1 MQNRHLAVICA
12 AVLICVCMIG
22 RSGPSDKPAPTTG
35 PGATSSPADRL
46 KAFIRDVAEA
56 DDPRSA
62 MSAYARGCSIDR
74 NSAALQNAYM
84 ERMLKFGL
92 PKIAYH
98 PARLLVRIDPNNS
111 LAWGVVGYMH
121 GKRGELEKAF
131 AATMRSLEKHRDD
144 PSVLHNAGQLAAW
157 YDSTLNPP
165 KVSDRARRTLSKMK
179 KELAGKKPYSSA
191 YEEIKS
197 VCARRALLME
207 QLEKKVAVIEAE
219 VLPVRKAGR
228 ELDSQ
233 VREINDEIDR
243 CKRTI
248 DELWREVRTGV
259 VYRDVDGRLVH
270 RRHSRRY
277 RDDLYDRIDREEQ
290 ALARFKSERRR
301 FRSRSNALLAD
312 LKDKEARLDQ
322 LKRQMRGLKV
332 GTDRIFRWDPPAV
345 DGVFTPEA
353 EHFPISTRPAV
364 PRDPET
370 QAGQRLKLA
379 RLYLRHK
386 MNDKATVIL
395 EGILEDYGS
404 TKVAKEAKVL
414 LAKIK
419 PLDE

>member
-1 MQNRHLAVICA
+1 ICA

-35 PGATSSPADRL
+35 PSATTARDFGELSRAADKL
-46 KAFIRDVAEA
+46 KAFIRAVAEA

-98 PARLLVRIDPNNS
+98 PARLLVRIDPNNG

-121 GKRGELEKAF
+121 GKRGELDKAF

-157 YDSTLNPP
+157 YDSTINRP
-165 KVSDRARRTLSKMK
+165 KVSDRARRTLSKIK

-191 YEEIKS
+191 YEAIKS
-197 VCARRALLME
+197 ACARQASLMK
-207 QLEKKVAVIEAE
+207 QLDKKVAVIEAE
-219 VLPVRKAGR
+219 VLPVRKAGM

-243 CKRTI
+243 CKRII
-248 DELWREVRTGV
+248 DGLWREVRTGV
-259 VYRDVDGRLVH
+259 VYRDVDGRLVY
-270 RRHSRRY
+270 RRHSRWY
-277 RDDLYDRIDREEQ
+277 RDDLYDRINREEQ

-301 FRSRSNALLAD
+301 IRNRSNALLVE
-312 LKDKEARLDQ
+312 LKDKEAQLNR
-322 LKRQMRGLKV
+322 LKRQMRGLKG

-353 EHFPISTRPAV
+353 EHFPISTRPAA

-370 QAGQRLKLA
+370 QASQRLKLA

-386 MNDKATVIL
+386 MNDKAVVIL
-395 EGILEDYGS
+395 EGILEDYPA
-404 TKVAKEAKVL
+404 TKAAKEAKIL
-414 LAKIK
+414 LVKLK
-419 PLDE
+419 PVE